1 MTLSP
6 RRLSEGGIMSITF
19 EGFFLRVVKPTS
31 FYQKGQFVI
40 ASEIKKENSGFQRL
54 KTSLALGS
62 LGFKI
67 LTKNILKY
75 TAQADEK

>member
-31 FYQKGQFVI
+31 FLPEGTICYCFRDQEGEFWVSTSEDFSGVRQF
-40 ASEIKKENSGFQRL
+40 GFQDSH
-54 KTSLALGS
+54 KEHFEIYGS
-62 LGFKI
+62 SR
-67 LTKNILKY
+67 
-75 TAQADEK
+75 